1 MREKERSKCSG
12 NTGDSE
18 EVLVR
23 GSEES
28 GRSVMINDVGKISRL
43 GIMENFE
50 GDDGYFEINALCNWK
65 PLDNDDKIMMIR

>member
-1 MREKERSKCSG
+1 MRESSRSKCSG
-12 NTGDSE
+12 NTGNGE

-23 GSEES
+23 GSEDS
-28 GRSVMINDVGKISRL
+28 GRSVMINNVGKIGRL

-65 PLDNDDKIMMIR
+65 PMESFENGSDMV